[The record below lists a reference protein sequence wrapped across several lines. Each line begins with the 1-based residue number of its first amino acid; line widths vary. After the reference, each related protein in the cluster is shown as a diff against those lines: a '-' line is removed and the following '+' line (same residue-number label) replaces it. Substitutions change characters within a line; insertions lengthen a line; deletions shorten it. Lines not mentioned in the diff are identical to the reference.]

1 MNDSTVNNVTVMDGA
16 ATSQLLSGL
25 LKGTVYN
32 VTVIATNSA
41 GESPAS
47 VSMQQRTDVDR
58 KWYTLYT
65 CSMFQ
70 AYNN

>member
-1 MNDSTVNNVTVMDGA
+1 MGDSTVNNATVMDGA

-25 LKGTVYN
+25 LKGTTYE

-47 VSMQQRTDVDR
+47 DPMQQRTDVDR
-58 KWYTLYT
+58 EWYTIDVQYI
-65 CSMFQ
+65 
-70 AYNN
+70 

>member
-1 MNDSTVNNVTVMDGA
+1 MGDSTVNNVTVMDGT

-25 LKGTVYN
+25 LKGTTYN

-47 VSMQQRTDVDR
+47 DPMQKRTTVDR
-58 KWYTLYT
+58 EWYTIQYIH
-65 CSMFQ
+65 M
-70 AYNN
+70 